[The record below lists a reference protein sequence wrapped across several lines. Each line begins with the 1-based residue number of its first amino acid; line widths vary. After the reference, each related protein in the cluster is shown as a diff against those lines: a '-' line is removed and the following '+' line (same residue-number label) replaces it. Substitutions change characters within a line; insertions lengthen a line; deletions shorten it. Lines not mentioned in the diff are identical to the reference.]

1 LSLLV
6 VLASCTAGAAQPTN
20 ISKIPNADAS
30 VAISA
35 ARPDYPYE
43 ARAQRITGTGIAVM
57 EVDTS
62 TGNVKRVYM
71 AISTGSAILDKA
83 ATDGFGQWRFKPGT
97 VSRVKTPITFT
108 MADGRGG
115 VEYVKSTR
123 SMDDV
128 LARFLGKG
136 TVLHGPIPEYPRS
149 VKWTERSGKGVYELH
164 AGKDGRVQQ
173 VKILKS
179 SRDAVFDAE
188 AVKTLG
194 KWRLRRG
201 PLVLELP
208 LSFTLLPAHYSVD
221 VAR

>member
-1 LSLLV
+1 MV
-6 VLASCTAGAAQPTN
+6 
-20 ISKIPNADAS
+20 
-30 VAISA
+30 
-35 ARPDYPYE
+35 
-43 ARAQRITGTGIAVM
+43 
-57 EVDTS
+57 VDTS

-71 AISTGSAILDKA
+71 AIGTGSPILDKA
-83 ATDGFGQWRFKPGT
+83 ATDAFRHWRFKPGV
-97 VSRVKTPITFT
+97 VSRVKTPITFS

-115 VEYVKSTR
+115 VDYVKSTR

-128 LARFLGKG
+128 LAGFLGKG

-164 AGKDGRVQQ
+164 AAKDGRVQQ
-173 VKILKS
+173 VRIPKS
-179 SRDAVFDAE
+179 SGDAVFDQE

-208 LSFTLLPAHYSVD
+208 LSFTLTPTHYSVD